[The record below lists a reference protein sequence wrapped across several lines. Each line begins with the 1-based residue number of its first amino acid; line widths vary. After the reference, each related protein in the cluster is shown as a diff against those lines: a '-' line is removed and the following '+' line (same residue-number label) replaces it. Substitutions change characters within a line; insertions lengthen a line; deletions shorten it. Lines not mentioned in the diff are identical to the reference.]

1 MLMVHNPISP
11 GSELLFPKGAISLL
25 IDSGFKMIAH
35 HVEGWWKDTGKPEDI
50 LEANHLILDKMEGK
64 NEGIVE
70 DGATVVGRVTI
81 GKGTAVM
88 GRSVIRGPCIVG
100 ENCKIGPNAYI
111 GPYTAIGDRC
121 VIAAAEVDD
130 SIVMDDT
137 TVNVERKIVRS
148 MIGKGSKI
156 LSTNGLIPKGERLV
170 VGENTTLYL

>member
-1 MLMVHNPISP
+1 
-11 GSELLFPKGAISLL
+11 
-25 IDSGFKMIAH
+25 
-35 HVEGWWKDTGKPEDI
+35 
-50 LEANHLILDKMEGK
+50 
-64 NEGIVE
+64 
-70 DGATVVGRVTI
+70 
-81 GKGTAVM
+81 M

-100 ENCKIGPNAYI
+100 ENCRIGPNAYI

-156 LSTNGLIPKGERLV
+156 LGTDGLIPKGERLV